1 MSKFTSFRTSSSAS
15 QSDSDVI
22 DQQGNKS
29 ILIRSLNATGGDVL
43 DTVRAFPAG
52 LKGKTTVKNAVT
64 ANADAAILVGDSGA
78 GNQLN
83 SNAINA
89 ADFVIM
95 HLDTG
100 GWQLMEITTVNGGAA
115 NGEIDITG
123 FTPFDAADEPSAA
136 VAAGST
142 CYVILAEDVESI
154 FLGTSSLN
162 LDLPFIGNPG
172 APLAL
177 SNDGNDTVSHFM
189 SGVAEYVEGAI
200 TRI

>member
-29 ILIRSLNATGGDVL
+29 ILIRSLNAVGGNAA
-43 DTVRAFPAG
+43 DTIRAFPCG
-52 LKGKTTVKNAVT
+52 LKGKTTTTVAIT
-64 ANADAAILVGDSGA
+64 ANADIAVLVGDSGV
-78 GNQLN
+78 
-83 SNAINA
+83 SNTINGDVIAA
-89 ADFVIM
+89 ADFIVI

-100 GWQLMEITTVNGGAA
+100 GWQLMEITSVNGSGA

-123 FTPFDAADEPSAA
+123 LTPFDAADEPSAA

-142 CYVILAEDVESI
+142 CYVILAVDVLSI
-154 FLGTSSLN
+154 DLGTASLN
-162 LDLPFIGNPG
+162 LDMPFVGNPG

-177 SNDGNDTVSHFM
+177 SNDGNAAVLHHM